1 MFTRRELLTSG
12 TTLLLLVP
20 VLGCSSSSSNA
31 ADGGSCAGIDSTS
44 TVNASHTH
52 TVCVLTTDLTN
63 PPAAGVS
70 YTTSNESNHTHKVA
84 LTAANLSAING
95 GQTATVTSSSDPDPI
110 NNEIHSHD
118 FMIKKM

>member
-95 GQTATVTSSSDPDPI
+95 GQTATVTSSSDPVPI